1 MTKEIC
7 PFLGKLREDNNLSGS
22 CIQEQC
28 MFYSSQKSRCIFLEI
43 GTASDEYLESLK
55 RIAEQNE
62 LTVMRERANNFS
74 ESEKAERISFYINQA
89 NIYKNKGDFTK
100 ALLEYKK
107 SMILAPNDPSIH
119 KALGDIY
126 SIQGILEEAISA
138 YRQALLQEPDD
149 GETWIRLILQYR
161 AFCANMPD
169 REKKTSDILEK
180 LTSELKKLKNESMG
194 SCITGNANL
203 ILHPTDPESYAL
215 QRDKAAVLM
224 EKALEIDPGNIW
236 AHLGVKDVKIYAND
250 YEAAVNQLLEGIS
263 HNPDNSRLTFE
274 LAECYLLAQAEHAM
288 STEDALSKAQE
299 NYKKVLK
306 QDPGYAPA
314 YFRLGYIAEHR
325 AFYDQAIEYYQ
336 QGLNINPTNVFA
348 HFRMGKIH
356 LLMGMYEMAIN
367 RFKEVIE
374 LSKNRVQEI
383 YQEGYRFNKLRFFN
397 EASPLG
403 AWIELVKFM

>member
-1 MTKEIC
+1 
-7 PFLGKLREDNNLSGS
+7 
-22 CIQEQC
+22 
-28 MFYSSQKSRCIFLEI
+28 
-43 GTASDEYLESLK
+43 
-55 RIAEQNE
+55 
-62 LTVMRERANNFS
+62 MRERANNFS

-250 YEAAVNQLLEGIS
+250 YEGAVNQLLEGIS

-274 LAECYLLAQAEHAM
+274 LAECYLARAGHNYVHGRC
-288 STEDALSKAQE
+288 SFKAQE
-299 NYKKVLK
+299 NYKEVLK
-306 QDPGYAPA
+306 QDPVAAPLISA
-314 YFRLGYIAEHR
+314 LVAIARAPCFLRPSHR
-325 AFYDQAIEYYQ
+325 ILP
-336 QGLNINPTNVFA
+336 QGLNINPTERICPFQN
-348 HFRMGKIH
+348 GQNSYCSWS
-356 LLMGMYEMAIN
+356 MYEMAIN

-374 LSKNRVQEI
+374 LSKTEFKKYIKKVIVSTNCVSLMSQPSWCLDRT
-383 YQEGYRFNKLRFFN
+383 
-397 EASPLG
+397 
-403 AWIELVKFM
+403 W